1 MNQNILFPDIQTWQP
16 ERQIVSFPA
25 QQAGQL
31 IECVISIDKLS
42 KMIGYDVN
50 SDQILKVFDALRF
63 DLEDLAEE
71 AIEQELFNLA
81 GEVEL
86 G

>member
-1 MNQNILFPDIQTWQP
+1 MNQNILFPDIQTWQSD
-16 ERQIVSFPA
+16 RQAVVFPA

-31 IECVISIDKLS
+31 IECVISIDKLA
-42 KMIGYDVN
+42 KMIGYEV
-50 SDQILKVFDALRF
+50 SPEQVLKVFDALRF

-71 AIEQELFNLA
+71 AIEEESFNLA

>member
-1 MNQNILFPDIQTWQP
+1 MNQNILFPDIQTWVE
-16 ERQIVSFPA
+16 ERKAVIFPA

-31 IECVISIDKLS
+31 IECVVSLRKLS
-42 KMIGYDVN
+42 EIAGY
-50 SDQILKVFDALRF
+50 QIQEDEILVEFDALRF
-63 DLEDLAEE
+63 DLEELAEE
-71 AIEQELFNLA
+71 VIENEDFNLA